1 MEIEPQHHPSSEA
14 QEDARLLAD
23 VRSRRPSALATII
36 SRFGR
41 ELTGIAYLVLQH
53 HEGSADAVARGIA
66 DVWLRADDA
75 EAVPDVARLRMALLG
90 ATARQALLGHRAS
103 RTVDPTTDGRPSAAV
118 MGLAPPARAAF
129 ALRYAAGLDEGD
141 VAALLGIPPA
151 QVRRLLEPA
160 GDDARR
166 SAAVRQLAAL
176 PVTVDLDQVRT
187 ALARPSDASPSRR
200 PWAVVAAFALALLII
215 RLAAAPN
222 EEPAAAQPP
231 QEDGTVQAPGAA
243 GAAGGEGDSR
253 ADTLGADSPWS
264 AFWPGRGLVP
274 PFTLADCHIEPA
286 SLPISFAGWVTVE
299 EIRATGVA
307 PPGRSVYAIVTRGDA
322 EWIGYRYTHDRPVF
336 PRPVGRLGC
345 VFDPDSGSHVAIG
358 VAQDWQPPTLAD
370 GCPASPI
377 GSFAGYREL
386 GGPGAFVLVDTRD
399 AWWADDPELSFLVRV
414 APAPPAGSRV
424 EAWLQP
430 VGEGPEIAATVGEP
444 PVGADASLLHYV
456 RVDGIQIPE
465 PGCWVMNVAVDG
477 AVVGSAV
484 LPLVARGPTP

>member
-1 MEIEPQHHPSSEA
+1 VTIESRTHRSRQSH
-14 QEDARLLAD
+14 QDARLLAD
-23 VRSRRPSALATII
+23 VRSRSSAALATITT
-36 SRFGR
+36 RFGR

-53 HEGSADAVARGIA
+53 HEGAADAVARGIA
-66 DVWLRADDA
+66 DVWRRADEP
-75 EAVPDVARLRMALLG
+75 EAMPDVERLRMALLG

-103 RTVDPTTDGRPSAAV
+103 RTVDPTTDGMPSALLT
-118 MGLAPPARAAF
+118 GLSPRARAAF
-129 ALRYAAGLDEGD
+129 ALRHVAVLGDED
-141 VAALLGIPPA
+141 IAAALEITPDEA
-151 QVRRLLEPA
+151 RRLLGPA
-160 GDDARR
+160 ADGARR
-166 SAAVRQLAAL
+166 SAPASMLAGL
-176 PVTVDLDQVRT
+176 PVTVDPDRVRA
-187 ALARPSDASPSRR
+187 ALARPSDTTTSRR
-200 PWAVVAAFALALLII
+200 PWVAVAAFALALLLI

-222 EEPAAAQPP
+222 AESPDEQSPQGVIAQQGPSAPAAGD
-231 QEDGTVQAPGAA
+231 DGRA
-243 GAAGGEGDSR
+243 G
-253 ADTLGADSPWS
+253 TLGADSQWS
-264 AFWPGRGLVP
+264 RSWPGRGLVP

-358 VAQDWQPPTLAD
+358 VAQDWQPPSLAD

-377 GSFAGYREL
+377 SAFAGYREL

-414 APAPPAGSRV
+414 APAPPTGSTV

-430 VGEGPEIAATVGEP
+430 TGEGPQITATVGEP
-444 PVGADASLLHYV
+444 PADADASLLHYV
-456 RVDGIQIPE
+456 RVGGIEIPE

-477 AVVGSAV
+477 TVVGSAV
-484 LPLVARGPTP
+484 LPLVARAPPTP